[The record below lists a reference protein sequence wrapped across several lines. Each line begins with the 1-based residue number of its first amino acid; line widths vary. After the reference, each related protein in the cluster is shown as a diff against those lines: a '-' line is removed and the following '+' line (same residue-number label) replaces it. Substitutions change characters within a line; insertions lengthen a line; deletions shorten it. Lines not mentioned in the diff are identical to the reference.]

1 MCKSF
6 VLNKLKKILKHVFWF
21 LLSLFKISYDHITYK
36 SNTYR
41 LPKKPGK
48 LAVFTQT
55 NNEGKL
61 LLYWQEHYAK
71 LVGYENLYV
80 LNNGGT
86 DNSCS
91 LLNSKT
97 SVVNMPEGLND
108 LNDAMQIQGYF
119 QRFLLQKYE
128 WVLKVDVDEFMVC
141 NGGLLAKLNN
151 LPQGIY
157 SPERAIAVIH
167 DQEVEPCFDYKGPL
181 LPQRQVFVEESPA
194 MKKPSLTSV
203 GATWDSGNH
212 ATFEKNNTL
221 PGMWM
226 VHLRYV
232 DFNRL
237 LQRNC
242 RFSSLEVTSAT
253 DETTVAFS
261 HLRGKNHEFISQS
274 TAEELQV
281 MLLKNHIMIPD
292 WLIKNLV

>member
-1 MCKSF
+1 M
-6 VLNKLKKILKHVFWF
+6 LKKILKHIFLF
-21 LLSLFKISYDHITYK
+21 LLSLFKISYDHIAYK
-36 SNTYR
+36 SNIYR

-48 LAVFTQT
+48 LAIFTQT
-55 NNEGKL
+55 NNEGEL

-141 NGGLLAKLNN
+141 NGGLLATLDN
-151 LPQGIY
+151 LTQGIY

-167 DQEVEPCFDYKGPL
+167 DQEVEPCFDYNRPL
-181 LPQRQVFVEESPA
+181 LSQRKVFVEESPG
-194 MKKPSLTSV
+194 MKKPSLASIA
-203 GATWDSGNH
+203 ATWTPGNH
-212 ATFEKNNTL
+212 ATFEKNNVL

-226 VHLRYV
+226 VHLRYL

-237 LQRNC
+237 FQKNC
-242 RFSSLEVTSAT
+242 RFSSLKVTSAT

-261 HLRGKNHEFISQS
+261 CLRGKNYEFISLS
-274 TAEELQV
+274 TTEELQG
-281 MLLKNHIMIPD
+281 MLLKNHITIPD
-292 WLIKNLV
+292 WLIENFV

>member
-1 MCKSF
+1 MIK
-6 VLNKLKKILKHVFWF
+6 KLLKHIFRF
-21 LLSLFKISYDHITYK
+21 LLPLFNLSYDHIAYK
-36 SNTYR
+36 SNAYR

-55 NNEGKL
+55 NNEGEL
-61 LLYWQEHYAK
+61 LLYWEEHYRK

-86 DNSCS
+86 DSSCT

-141 NGGLLAKLNN
+141 NERLLEKLDN

-157 SPERAIAVIH
+157 SPERAIALIH
-167 DQEVEPCFDYKGPL
+167 DQSSEPSFDYSQQL
-181 LPQRQVFVEESPA
+181 LPQRQIFVEESPA

-203 GATWDSGNH
+203 GATWEPGNH
-212 ATFEKNNTL
+212 TTFEKNNVL

-226 VHLRYV
+226 VHLRYL
-232 DFNRL
+232 DFKRL
-237 LQRNC
+237 FQRNC
-242 RFSSLEVTSAT
+242 RFATLDVTSAV

-261 HLRGKNHEFISQS
+261 YLRGKNHDFISQS
-274 TAEELQV
+274 TADELQR
-281 MLLKNHIMIPD
+281 MLSKDHILIPD
-292 WLIKNLV
+292 WLIKNLG